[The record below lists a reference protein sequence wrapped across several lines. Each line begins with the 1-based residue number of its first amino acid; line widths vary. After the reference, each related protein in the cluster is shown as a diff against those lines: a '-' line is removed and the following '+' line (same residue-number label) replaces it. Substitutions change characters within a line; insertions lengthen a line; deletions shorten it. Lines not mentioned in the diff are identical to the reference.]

1 MMKKLLTVFT
11 PAYNRAHLLPRLYDA
26 LLRQTCE
33 DFVWLV
39 IDDGSS
45 DNTRE
50 LVEGWI
56 AEGELTIQY
65 HYKENG
71 GMHTAHNA
79 AYDLIETELNVC
91 IDSDDHMPVDAV
103 EIILQTWERSRD
115 DSLAGLVG
123 LDHDTKGSLI
133 GTQFKP
139 DERRIT
145 LSGFYAHGGRG
156 DKKLVLRTDVVNQ
169 YPRYPEY
176 EGEKLVP
183 LGTLYT
189 LIDQDYEL
197 LTVNRPLVIVD
208 YQEGGSS
215 STIFRQYRESPRGF
229 SYARIVDMRYGVGL
243 KKRFTSAVHFVS
255 SSIYEKNINC
265 LSNCPKKGM
274 IPLAVIP
281 GVLLNLYIRMK
292 TREPS
297 VQE

>member
-1 MMKKLLTVFT
+1 MMKKRLTVFT
-11 PAYNRAHLLPRLYDA
+11 PAYNRAHLLSRLYDA
-26 LLRQTCE
+26 MLRQTCQ

-56 AEGELTIQY
+56 GEGKLTIQY

-79 AYDLIETELNVC
+79 AYDLIDTELNVC

-103 EIILQTWERSRD
+103 EIILKTWERSGD

-123 LDHDTKGSLI
+123 LDHDTKGNLI
-133 GTQFKP
+133 GTQFGP
-139 DERRIT
+139 DGKRIT
-145 LSGFYAHGGRG
+145 LSGFYSQGGRG

-169 YPRYPEY
+169 YPRYPEFK
-176 EGEKLVP
+176 GEKLVP

-197 LTVNRPLVIVD
+197 LAVNQPLVIVE

-215 STIFRQYRESPRGF
+215 NTIFRQYRESPRGF
-229 SYARIVDMRYGVGL
+229 SYARIVNMRLGVVF
-243 KKRFTSAVHFVS
+243 KKRFISAVHYVS
-255 SSIYEKNINC
+255 SSIFEKNINC
-265 LSNCPKKGM
+265 LSNSPKKGLTL
-274 IPLAVIP
+274 LAVIP
-281 GVLLNLYIRMK
+281 GVLLNLYIRLK
-292 TREPS
+292 TR
-297 VQE
+297 